1 MALRAQNNNMTGWHH
16 RVLVPGYIQPGDEMK
31 LVERI
36 NPEWYLSRLQYYMYV
51 ERENME
57 IMREL
62 LELEG
67 LGEETRNIFVSDNRS
82 LLLKHSIKDFTNEY
96 AETSSSKG
104 NIQK

>member
-16 RVLVPGYIQPGDEMK
+16 RVLVPGYIQPGDEMR

-67 LGEETRNIFVSDNRS
+67 LGEETRDIFVGGNRS
-82 LLLKHSIKDFTNEY
+82 LLLKY
-96 AETSSSKG
+96 
-104 NIQK
+104 